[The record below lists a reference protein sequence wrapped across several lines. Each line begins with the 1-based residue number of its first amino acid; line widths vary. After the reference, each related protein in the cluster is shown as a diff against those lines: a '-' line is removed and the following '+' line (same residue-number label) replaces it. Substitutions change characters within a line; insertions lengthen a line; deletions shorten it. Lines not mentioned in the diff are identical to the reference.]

1 MELAVQFMMFYMC
14 QRVSTPPKKGFI
26 DFLLWWL
33 RFSTAVGSKD
43 GFMVDVWWG
52 ITEPK
57 PKEYN
62 FAPYRRLIDED
73 WPMFGANDGD
83 GVIGRIWKL

>member
-1 MELAVQFMMFYMC
+1 MWGNGTCCPIHDVLNVSDF
-14 QRVSTPPKKGFI
+14 VSTQPKKGLI
-26 DFLLWWL
+26 DFDFPQ
-33 RFSTAVGSKD
+33 RIGSKD

-73 WPMFGANDGD
+73 CPMFGPMM
-83 GVIGRIWKL
+83 VME

>member
-1 MELAVQFMMFYMC
+1 
-14 QRVSTPPKKGFI
+14 
-26 DFLLWWL
+26 
-33 RFSTAVGSKD
+33 
-43 GFMVDVWWG
+43 MVDVWWG

-73 WPMFGANDGD
+73 GD
-83 GVIGRIWKL
+83 GRGWTGMGWIFWEDGAGWNLECFFAV

>member
-1 MELAVQFMMFYMC
+1 
-14 QRVSTPPKKGFI
+14 
-26 DFLLWWL
+26 
-33 RFSTAVGSKD
+33 
-43 GFMVDVWWG
+43 MVDAWWG

-73 WPMFGANDGD
+73 GD
-83 GVIGRIWKL
+83 GWGWGWDFFGEDGAGWNLEVFFCRIESYIML